1 MNDNVYRK
9 EDSVRLAPSVSDKTW
24 HGTHTFDNIDCGSCV
39 RQNGGSMNGEQ
50 MSIAGSIVKRCLAS
64 KELQLMPWYHG
75 NITREHTEKILARRA
90 DGTFLV
96 RDSTNFPGDFTLCM
110 AYNGKVEHYRIYQ
123 LNGVLTCDHE
133 ENFVNLTQ
141 LIAHYKRDADGL
153 CHRLI
158 TPVISDNYRIARD
171 CVSVEDRVRLFREA
185 SLIIGRNEIRLGD
198 IIGHGEFGDV
208 LLGDYE
214 SQKVA
219 VKVLKRSAMV
229 QSLLDEAKFMIGLK
243 HVNLVALL
251 GVVIDDTREM
261 FMVTEYMANG
271 NLVDFL
277 RSRGRHQV
285 EKLQLTQFAL
295 DICEGM
301 KFLEMKSV
309 VHRDLAARNVL
320 LDDGLTAKI
329 SDFGLAKYQNDCE
342 YAENVLSKFP
352 IKWTAP
358 EALRYSVTFSSTVKT
373 KKFSTKSDVW
383 SFGVLLW
390 EIFSYGRVPYPRID
404 NVAGYRKLKKYHFQP
419 IQDVVRHIEKGYR
432 MESPEGCPSEISR
445 LMNDVWM
452 LEPSARP
459 SFSTVLQR
467 LKLIYADISSVIH
480 S

>member
-9 EDSVRLAPSVSDKTW
+9 DDNIRLATSILNGGNANGKQTDVV
-24 HGTHTFDNIDCGSCV
+24 GNIDRRCV
-39 RQNGGSMNGEQ
+39 ANKEQ
-50 MSIAGSIVKRCLAS
+50 HP
-64 KELQLMPWYHG
+64 MPWYHG
-75 NITREHTEKILARRA
+75 NITRECTEKILSGQA

-96 RDSTNFPGDFTLCM
+96 RDSTNFPGDYTLCM

-123 LNGVLTCDHE
+123 LNGILTCDHE
-133 ENFVNLTQ
+133 ENFDNLTQ

-158 TPVISDNYRIARD
+158 TPIINNKYRITRD
-171 CVSVEDRVRLFREA
+171 NKSLEERIRFFREA
-185 SLIIGRNEIRLGD
+185 SLIINRNEIHLGD

-214 SQKVA
+214 NHRVA
-219 VKVLKRSAMV
+219 VKVLKHSEMV
-229 QSLLDEAKFMIGLK
+229 HSLLDEAKFMIGLK

-251 GVVIDDTREM
+251 GVVIDDVGEI

-271 NLVDFL
+271 NLASYLIYFDMYFHSHFSFLPALILKRMFIVDFL

-285 EKLQLTQFAL
+285 EKIQLIQFAT

-301 KFLEMKSV
+301 KFLEMKNV

-320 LDDGLTAKI
+320 LDGELTAKI
-329 SDFGLAKYQNDCE
+329 SDFGLAKDANECQ
-342 YAENVLSKFP
+342 YAESALSKFP

-358 EALRYSVTFSSTVKT
+358 EALRYS
-373 KKFSTKSDVW
+373 KFSTKSDVW

-390 EIFSYGRVPYPRID
+390 EIFSYGRVPYPRI
-404 NVAGYRKLKKYHFQP
+404 P

-432 MESPEGCPSEISR
+432 MEPPEGCPMEISR
-445 LMNDVWM
+445 LMNDAWI
-452 LEPSARP
+452 LEPSVRP
-459 SFSTVLQR
+459 SFTIILQR
-467 LKLIYADISSVIH
+467 LKLIYANVISVLH